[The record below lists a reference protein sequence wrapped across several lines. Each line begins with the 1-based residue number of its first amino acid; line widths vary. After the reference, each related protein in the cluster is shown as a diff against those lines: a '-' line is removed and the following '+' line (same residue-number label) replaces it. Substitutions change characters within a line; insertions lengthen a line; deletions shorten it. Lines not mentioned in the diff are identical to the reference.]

1 MYYALLATGLAY
13 VAITLMVYIKPINR
27 IDSAVAS
34 LITGINRPRPL
45 DYTAILLTRY
55 GRFYTW
61 GLVDLGLL
69 VLRLWVP
76 FTELTLSITLAYII
90 GGVTRL
96 LVRRR
101 RPYEVG
107 YGKPILAAS
116 GFSYPSGHAAVTFSG
131 ALVVLMVLNKA
142 VSLILLTEAILV
154 AASRVYLNAHYLTDV
169 IGGVLLGLTSGLLA
183 ITLTPILITLL

>member
-1 MYYALLATGLAY
+1 MYYALLITGLAY
-13 VAITLMVYIKPINR
+13 VAVTLIVLAKPINSV
-27 IDSAVAS
+27 DSIIAA
-34 LITGINRPRPL
+34 LIARINRPQPL
-45 DYTAILLTRY
+45 DHAAVLLTKY

-61 GLVDLGLL
+61 SLVDLGLL
-69 VLRLWVP
+69 VLRLWIP
-76 FTELTLSITLAYII
+76 FTELTLSIMLAYII

-116 GFSYPSGHAAVTFSG
+116 GYSYPSGHAAVVFSG
-131 ALVVLMVLNKA
+131 ALVMLITLNNV

-154 AASRVYLNAHYLTDV
+154 TASRVYLNAHYLTDV

-183 ITLTPILITLL
+183 ITLTPILIE

>member
-1 MYYALLATGLAY
+1 MYYVLLALGLAY
-13 VAITLMVYIKPINR
+13 VAITLMVYVKPINR
-27 IDSAVAS
+27 IDSTVAS
-34 LITGINRPRPL
+34 LIASINRPKPL
-45 DYTAILLTRY
+45 DHAAILLTKY

-61 GLVDLGLL
+61 GLVDLMLL
-69 VLRLWVP
+69 VFRLWIP
-76 FTELTLSITLAYII
+76 FTELTLSILLAYII

-116 GFSYPSGHAAVTFSG
+116 GFSYPSGHAAVVFSG
-131 ALVVLMVLNKA
+131 ALVALMALNNVA
-142 VSLILLTEAILV
+142 SLILLTEAILV

-169 IGGVLLGLTSGLLA
+169 IGGILLGLASGLIA
-183 ITLTPILITLL
+183 ITLTPFLIR

>member
-1 MYYALLATGLAY
+1 MYYVLLALGLAY
-13 VAITLMVYIKPINR
+13 VAITLMVYVKPINR
-27 IDSAVAS
+27 IDSTVAS
-34 LITGINRPRPL
+34 LIASINRPKPL
-45 DYTAILLTRY
+45 DHVAILLTKY

-61 GLVDLGLL
+61 GLVDLMLL
-69 VLRLWVP
+69 VFRLWIP
-76 FTELTLSITLAYII
+76 FTELTLSILLAYII

-116 GFSYPSGHAAVTFSG
+116 GFSYPSGHAAVVFSG
-131 ALVVLMVLNKA
+131 ALVALMALNNVA
-142 VSLILLTEAILV
+142 SLILLTEAILV

-169 IGGVLLGLTSGLLA
+169 IGGILLGLASGLIA
-183 ITLTPILITLL
+183 ITLTPFLIR